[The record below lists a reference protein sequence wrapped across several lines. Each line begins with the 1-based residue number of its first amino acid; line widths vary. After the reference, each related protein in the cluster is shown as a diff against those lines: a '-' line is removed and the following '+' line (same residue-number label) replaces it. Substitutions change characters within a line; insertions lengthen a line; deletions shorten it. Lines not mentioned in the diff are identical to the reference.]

1 MALEQRCAKQDN
13 TKRFPSGDVR
23 LPTSWVGCT
32 SLGRGSAPHGL
43 QLWHCCGLGCVC
55 NACGHGGCS
64 PGVSHLI
71 LGVSLLTHP
80 GGMGLT
86 VLLCAA
92 GQRALGTAGSPAGE
106 AAVTPTGSTER
117 RGNDAEEEEE
127 EEEEEDEED
136 TEEDE
141 VQVIEVPKGSGAVPQ
156 QQEGGME
163 LFPPSSPTC
172 NTPAER
178 AGEQPGLGKK
188 NDISRHSYSRYNTIS
203 YRKIRKGNTKQRI
216 DEFES
221 MMHL

>member
-1 MALEQRCAKQDN
+1 
-13 TKRFPSGDVR
+13 
-23 LPTSWVGCT
+23 
-32 SLGRGSAPHGL
+32 
-43 QLWHCCGLGCVC
+43 
-55 NACGHGGCS
+55 
-64 PGVSHLI
+64 
-71 LGVSLLTHP
+71 
-80 GGMGLT
+80 

-92 GQRALGTAGSPAGE
+92 GQRAPGTAGSPGGE
-106 AAVTPTGSTER
+106 VAVTPTGGTER
-117 RGNDAEEEEE
+117 RGNDTEEEEE
-127 EEEEEDEED
+127 EEEEEED

-156 QQEGGME
+156 QQEGGTE
-163 LFPPSSPTC
+163 PFPPGSPTC
-172 NTPAER
+172 NVPPER